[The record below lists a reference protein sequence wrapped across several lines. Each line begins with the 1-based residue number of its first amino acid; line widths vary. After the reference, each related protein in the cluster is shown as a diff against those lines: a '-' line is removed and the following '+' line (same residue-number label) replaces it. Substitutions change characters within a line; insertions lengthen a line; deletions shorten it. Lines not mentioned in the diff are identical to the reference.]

1 MTGWFL
7 RLFYAFRELEAN
19 NTFLRRE
26 SDQLKI
32 AHASAVTEL
41 AQLRMSADSLRSER
55 DAARESEMTAMR
67 RSQDWQCLCNGMP
80 QIWGTVP
87 EKREEPIA
95 PEDQATPRRKQ
106 IRDLI
111 AQGEQQFK
119 REFDAMIDR
128 EWQSLNT

>member
-1 MTGWFL
+1 MTGFL
-7 RLFYAFRELEAN
+7 RLFYSFRELEAS

-32 AHASAVTEL
+32 AHAAAVTEL
-41 AQLRMSADSLRSER
+41 AQLRMAADSLRSER
-55 DAARESEMTAMR
+55 DAARESEMNAMR

-95 PEDQATPRRKQ
+95 AEDQATPRRKQ

-111 AQGEQQFK
+111 SQGEQQFK

-128 EWQSLNT
+128 EWQAQNS